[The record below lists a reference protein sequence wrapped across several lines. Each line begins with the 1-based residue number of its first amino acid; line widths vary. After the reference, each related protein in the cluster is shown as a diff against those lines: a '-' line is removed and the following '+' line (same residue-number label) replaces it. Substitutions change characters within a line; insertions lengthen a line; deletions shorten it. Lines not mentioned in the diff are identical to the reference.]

1 MLDFVNEA
9 EDIQAA
15 FQPYYQTTLLEEET
29 DPNKLYDHQTELKGY
44 EVFTDADVNE
54 FAEVFFTPDV
64 PLEKLQPVLDRV
76 VIVWNYK
83 PEQEREDFRSTL
95 QKFIRLYGF
104 ISQIITFEDVD
115 LEKLYV
121 FAKALNRKLPRRQA
135 RLPYEIRDG
144 VDLDSFRL
152 QETYSGGIELEKE
165 QGVVPGFGDGSLYN
179 TEDEKDLLSHI
190 ITTLNETH
198 GINLTEDDKVDIQRI
213 RTRLEADESLRAVL
227 NADNPRDAKVYKFN
241 QVLDRLLLEFVHTK
255 LDLYK
260 KLTEPKV
267 NEMLKRQWFEVL
279 ASGMS
284 DQDGIQGQVKTVCH
298 VLELGQY
305 FGVYLSVYRCSTLSP
320 RETRQWHL
328 AKQITIRQQITI
340 PAMRAT

>member
-1 MLDFVNEA
+1 
-9 EDIQAA
+9 
-15 FQPYYQTTLLEEET
+15 
-29 DPNKLYDHQTELKGY
+29 LYDHQTELKGY
-44 EVFTDADVNE
+44 EVFTETDVNE
-54 FAEVFFTPDV
+54 FAEVLFTPNV
-64 PLEKLQPVLDRV
+64 PLERLQPVLDRV

-121 FAKALNRKLPRRQA
+121 FAKALNRKLPRRQV

-144 VDLDSFRL
+144 VDLDSFHL
-152 QETYSGGIELEKE
+152 QETYSGSIELEKE
-165 QGVVPGFGDGSLYN
+165 QGVIPGFGDGSLYN

-190 ITTLNETH
+190 ITTLNETY
-198 GINLTEDDKVDIQRI
+198 GINLTEDDKVDM
-213 RTRLEADESLRAVL
+213 TRLL
-227 NADNPRDAKVYKFN
+227 NNYKTNQELQSVMVADNPRDTKKYKAD

-279 ASGMS
+279 AN
-284 DQDGIQGQVKTVCH
+284 
-298 VLELGQY
+298 EL
-305 FGVYLSVYRCSTLSP
+305 R
-320 RETRQWHL
+320 
-328 AKQITIRQQITI
+328 
-340 PAMRAT
+340 